1 MSHLMTHPDTDIALM
16 RRIAAGDAR
25 AFAAVYDRHAAA
37 AFGLARSMLA
47 PAAAEEVVQECFL
60 ALWRAPAYRAERGS
74 LRTFLLTVVRNRAID
89 VLRADGRRAAAPAQ
103 QEETADVVSI
113 DEAVE
118 RREDARALRTALA
131 VLPEPQREAIA
142 LAYLGGLTQLEI
154 ATRLGVPVGTVKG
167 RIRLGLRRLRTQLE
181 AA

>member
-1 MSHLMTHPDTDIALM
+1 MSHLMTHDPDTDAALM
-16 RRIAAGDAR
+16 RRVAARDAQ

-37 AFGLARSMLA
+37 AFGVARSMLA

-60 ALWRAPAYRAERGS
+60 ALWRAPAYRPERGS
-74 LRTFLLTVVRNRAID
+74 LRNFVLTVVRNRAID
-89 VLRADGRRAAAPAQ
+89 VVRADGRRAAPQ
-103 QEETADVVSI
+103 HEQETAAVVSI

-118 RREDARALRTALA
+118 RREEARALRTALA

-154 ATRLGVPVGTVKG
+154 AGRLGIPVGTVKG
-167 RIRLGLRRLRTQLE
+167 RIRLGLRRLRAQLE